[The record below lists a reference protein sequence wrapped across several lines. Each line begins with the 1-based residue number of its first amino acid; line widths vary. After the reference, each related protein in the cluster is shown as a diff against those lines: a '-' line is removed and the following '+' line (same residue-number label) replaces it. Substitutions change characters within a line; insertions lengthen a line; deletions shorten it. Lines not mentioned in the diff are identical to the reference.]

1 MLCAVKI
8 AERAAEK
15 YDIQIGLYARA
26 VADIW
31 RLPVKEAYLY
41 FFDGAHLVSRK
52 LCWTSCSFFGILRNE
67 WKNR

>member
-1 MLCAVKI
+1 MDYKTDALRGQN

-41 FFDGAHLVSRK
+41 FFDGAHLVSRNT
-52 LCWTSCSFFGILRNE
+52 LLD
-67 WKNR
+67 